1 MRDRK
6 LAMRYARALL
16 SVLEDPA
23 VLEQTDAFLTTLGTA
38 VDSTPD
44 LRARLLDPA
53 VPRSERTKILRGLA
67 DRRKLPAAVGN
78 FLATLVDNN
87 RVGALPV
94 VAVVFHE
101 ERERRTGVVSA
112 ELTTATPLGADLEKR
127 AREAVERLTGQPVRL
142 TCRVEPG
149 LIGGAVTRIG
159 STIYDGSL
167 RTQLATLKRRMA
179 AG

>member
-16 SVLEDPA
+16 SVLRDPA
-23 VLEQTDAFLTTLGTA
+23 ELEKTDVFLTSLAQTLEA
-38 VDSTPD
+38 SPE
-44 LRARLLDPA
+44 LRRAMLDPA
-53 VPRSERTKILRGLA
+53 VPRSTRRKILRDLA
-67 DRRKLPAAVGN
+67 QRDKLPATVGS

-87 RVGALPV
+87 RLAVLSA
-94 VAVVFHE
+94 VAAVFHE
-101 ERERRTGVVSA
+101 ERERQMGVVAA
-112 ELTTATPLGADLEKR
+112 ELTSAAPLGAEEQER
-127 AREAVERLTGQPVRL
+127 ARTAMERMTGRRIRLTFH
-142 TCRVEPG
+142 VEPE

-167 RTQLATLKRRMA
+167 RTQLERLKSRMV